1 MLAAQGRMG
10 FQGRGRAAVVAALVS
25 VALTACSPSIGE
37 LNLRPELHYQQTVKI
52 KGEITRMQSA
62 GDDTVLE
69 IADARED
76 RILVRVKG
84 KPSASIGDWVKVE
97 GILVPEA
104 RVGDRTLYDVVVAED
119 VSDSSA
125 PWFPNLL

>member
-1 MLAAQGRMG
+1 MG
-10 FQGRGRAAVVAALVS
+10 FRGRGRVAVAALVS
-25 VALTACSPSIGE
+25 VALVACSPSIGE

-52 KGEITRMQSA
+52 AGEITRMQKV
-62 GDDTVLE
+62 GGDTVLE
-69 IADARED
+69 LADAREN
-76 RILVRVKG
+76 RILVRVTG
-84 KPSASIGDWVKVE
+84 PTSVAIGEWVKVE

-104 RVGDRTLYDVVVAED
+104 RVGDRTIYDVVVAED

>member
-1 MLAAQGRMG
+1 MG
-10 FQGRGRAAVVAALVS
+10 FRGRGRVAVAAALVS
-25 VALTACSPSIGE
+25 LALTACSPGIGE

-52 KGEITRMQSA
+52 KGEVTRMQTVD
-62 GDDTVLE
+62 GDTVLE
-69 IADARED
+69 IADAREN
-76 RILVRVKG
+76 RILIRVTGPAKVG
-84 KPSASIGDWVKVE
+84 VGEWVKVE

-119 VSDSSA
+119 VSGSSA